1 MPDLDDSPI
10 RDESNDETPI
20 VAILDYIS
28 AQSNELA
35 EAISATGAD
44 VYVTSNWAMCSSADG
59 LIVPN
64 HDSVFDVAR
73 ELNLVRGAELIDA
86 RLIANKSVLAIGS
99 AFNLLFELDENAK
112 INNEKFQQW
121 PGMAKAHLDQITVGW
136 QKVNADAN
144 SKLFVNLHEQ
154 EFFFDNKL
162 SVSQWV
168 LDAQG
173 PLTAPKVSWVKQGEG
188 YVAAVENGPLIATQ
202 FLPEKSKN
210 AGQAFLKNWV
220 KSL

>member
-1 MPDLDDSPI
+1 
-10 RDESNDETPI
+10 
-20 VAILDYIS
+20 
-28 AQSNELA
+28 
-35 EAISATGAD
+35 
-44 VYVTSNWAMCSSADG
+44 MCISADG

-99 AFNLLFELDENAK
+99 AFNLLFELDENAQV
-112 INNEKFQQW
+112 NNEKFQQW
-121 PGMAKAHLDQITVGW
+121 PGMAKARLDQKTVGW
-136 QKVNADAN
+136 QKVNADEN
-144 SKLFVNLHEQ
+144 SKLFVNIHEQ

-210 AGQAFLKNWV
+210 AGQAFLRNWV
-220 KSL
+220 TSL

>member
-1 MPDLDDSPI
+1 VPDLDDSPI

-99 AFNLLFELDENAK
+99 AFNLLFELDENAQV
-112 INNEKFQQW
+112 NNEKFQQW

-144 SKLFVNLHEQ
+144 SKLFVNIHEQ

-173 PLTAPKVSWVKQGEG
+173 PLTAPKVSWVKQGDG

-202 FLPEKSKN
+202 FLPEKSKI
-210 AGQAFLKNWV
+210 AGHTFLKNWV
-220 KSL
+220 TSL

>member
-28 AQSNELA
+28 AQSSELA
-35 EAISATGAD
+35 EALSATGAD

-59 LIVPN
+59 LIVPS

-99 AFNLLFELDENAK
+99 AFNLLFELDENTK
-112 INNEKFQQW
+112 VNNEKFQQW
-121 PGMAKAHLDQITVGW
+121 PGISTPRVDERTPGW
-136 QKVNADAN
+136 QKVNADEK
-144 SKLFVNLHEQ
+144 SKLFANIHDQ
-154 EFFFDNKL
+154 EFFFDNQL
-162 SVSQWV
+162 SVMQWV

-173 PLTAPKVSWVKQGEG
+173 PLTAPKVSWVKQEPGF
-188 YVAAVENGPLIATQ
+188 VAAVENGPLIATQ

-210 AGQAFLKNWV
+210 AGHAFLKNWV
-220 KSL
+220 RSL

>member
-28 AQSNELA
+28 AQSNELT
-35 EAISATGAD
+35 EALSATGAD

-59 LIVPN
+59 LIVPS

-86 RLIANKSVLAIGS
+86 RLIANKSVLAIGN
-99 AFNLLFELDENAK
+99 AFNLLFELDENTK

-121 PGMAKAHLDQITVGW
+121 PGISTARADETTLGW
-136 QKVNADAN
+136 QKVSSDEN
-144 SKLFVNLHEQ
+144 SKLFANLHDQ
-154 EFFFDNKL
+154 EFFFDNQL
-162 SVSQWV
+162 FVSKWV

-173 PLTAPKVSWVKQGEG
+173 PLTAPKVSWVKQGQSFL
-188 YVAAVENGPLIATQ
+188 AAVENGPLLATQ
-202 FLPEKSKN
+202 FLPEKSKR
-210 AGQAFLKNWV
+210 AGQTFLNNWV

>member
-20 VAILDYIS
+20 VAILDYIR

-44 VYVTSNWAMCSSADG
+44 VYVTSNWAMCISADG

-99 AFNLLFELDENAK
+99 AFNLLFELDENAQV
-112 INNEKFQQW
+112 NNDKFQQW

-136 QKVNADAN
+136 QKVNADAK
-144 SKLFVNLHEQ
+144 SKLFVNIHEQ

-173 PLTAPKVSWVKQGEG
+173 PLTAPKVSWVKQGAG

>member
-44 VYVTSNWAMCSSADG
+44 VYVTSNWAMCRSADG

-99 AFNLLFELDENAK
+99 AFNLLFELDENAQV
-112 INNEKFQQW
+112 NNDKFQQW

-136 QKVNADAN
+136 QKVNADEN
-144 SKLFVNLHEQ
+144 SKLFVNIHEQ

-202 FLPEKSKN
+202 FLPEKSKY

-220 KSL
+220 TSL

>member
-220 KSL
+220 TSL

>member
-10 RDESNDETPI
+10 RDESNDDTPI

-44 VYVTSNWAMCSSADG
+44 VYVTSNWAMCISADG

-86 RLIANKSVLAIGS
+86 RLIANKSVLALGN
-99 AFNLLFELDENAK
+99 AFNLLFELDEKARV
-112 INNEKFQQW
+112 NNEKFQQW
-121 PGMAKAHLDQITVGW
+121 PGISKAVVDQTNVGW
-136 QKVNADAN
+136 QKVKAAEN
-144 SKLFVNLHEQ
+144 SKLFANIHDQ
-154 EFFFDNKL
+154 EFFFDIKL

-202 FLPEKSKN
+202 FLPEKSKS
-210 AGQAFLKNWV
+210 AGHRLLTNWV

>member
-1 MPDLDDSPI
+1 VPDLDDSPI

-44 VYVTSNWAMCSSADG
+44 VYVTSNWAMCRSADG

-99 AFNLLFELDENAK
+99 AFNLLFELDENAQV
-112 INNEKFQQW
+112 NNDKFQQW

-136 QKVNADAN
+136 QKVNADEN
-144 SKLFVNLHEQ
+144 SKLFVNIHEQ

-202 FLPEKSKN
+202 FLPEKSKY

-220 KSL
+220 TSL

>member
-1 MPDLDDSPI
+1 VPDLDDSPI

-28 AQSNELA
+28 AQSSELA
-35 EAISATGAD
+35 EALSATGAD

-86 RLIANKSVLAIGS
+86 RLIANKSVLAIGN

-112 INNEKFQQW
+112 NNNEKFQQW
-121 PGMAKAHLDQITVGW
+121 PGMSKAHLDQITVGW
-136 QKVNADAN
+136 QKVNADEN
-144 SKLFVNLHEQ
+144 SKLFVNIHEQ

-202 FLPEKSKN
+202 FLPEKSKY

-220 KSL
+220 TSL

>member
-28 AQSNELA
+28 AQSDELA

-99 AFNLLFELDENAK
+99 AFNLLFELDEKAQ
-112 INNEKFQQW
+112 ISNEKFQQW
-121 PGMAKAHLDQITVGW
+121 PGISTPRVDQTTVGW
-136 QKVNADAN
+136 QKVDADEN
-144 SKLFVNLHEQ
+144 SQLFARIHEQ

-173 PLTAPKVSWVKQGEG
+173 PLTAPKVSWVKQGQSF
-188 YVAAVENGPLIATQ
+188 VAAVENGPLIATQ
-202 FLPEKSKN
+202 FLPEKSKI
-210 AGQAFLKNWV
+210 AGHTFLKNWV
-220 KSL
+220 TSL

>member
-10 RDESNDETPI
+10 RDESNDDTPI

-44 VYVTSNWAMCSSADG
+44 VYVTSNWAMCISADG

-86 RLIANKSVLAIGS
+86 RLIANKSVLALGN
-99 AFNLLFELDENAK
+99 AFNLLFELEDKAQV
-112 INNEKFQQW
+112 NNEKFQQW
-121 PGMAKAHLDQITVGW
+121 PGVSKARVDQATVGW
-136 QKVNADAN
+136 QQVKAAEN
-144 SKLFVNLHEQ
+144 SKLFANIHDQ
-154 EFFFDNKL
+154 EFFFDNEL

-188 YVAAVENGPLIATQ
+188 YVAAVENGRLIAAQ
-202 FLPEKSKN
+202 FLPEKSRS
-210 AGQAFLKNWV
+210 AGHRLLTNWV

>member
-1 MPDLDDSPI
+1 VPDLDDSPI

-121 PGMAKAHLDQITVGW
+121 PGMAKVHLDQKTVGW
-136 QKVNADAN
+136 QKVNADEN
-144 SKLFVNLHEQ
+144 SKLFVNIHEQ

-173 PLTAPKVSWVKQGEG
+173 PLTAPKVSWVKQGAG

-202 FLPEKSKN
+202 FLPEKSKS

>member
-28 AQSNELA
+28 AQSSELA
-35 EAISATGAD
+35 EALSATGAD

-59 LIVPN
+59 LIIPS

-73 ELNLVRGAELIDA
+73 ELNLVRGAELIDS
-86 RLIANKSVLAIGS
+86 RLIASKSVLAIGN

-112 INNEKFQQW
+112 VNNEKFQQW
-121 PGMAKAHLDQITVGW
+121 PGASTTREVETILGW
-136 QKVNADAN
+136 QKVKADEN
-144 SKLFVNLHEQ
+144 SKLFANVHDQ
-154 EFFFDNKL
+154 EFFFENQL
-162 SVSQWV
+162 FVSQWV

-173 PLTAPKVSWVKQGEG
+173 PLTAPKVSWVRSTESF
-188 YVAAVENGPLIATQ
+188 VATVENGPLIATQ
-202 FLPEKSKN
+202 FLPEKSKS
-210 AGQAFLKNWV
+210 AGHTFLKNWV

>member
-28 AQSNELA
+28 AQSDELA

-99 AFNLLFELDENAK
+99 AFNLLFELDEKAQ

-121 PGMAKAHLDQITVGW
+121 PGISTPRVDQTTVGW
-136 QKVNADAN
+136 QKVDADEN
-144 SKLFVNLHEQ
+144 SKLFARIHEQ

-173 PLTAPKVSWVKQGEG
+173 PLTAPKVSWVKQGQSF
-188 YVAAVENGPLIATQ
+188 VAAVENGPLIATQ
-202 FLPEKSKN
+202 FLPEKSKI
-210 AGQAFLKNWV
+210 AGHTFLKNWV
-220 KSL
+220 TSL

>member
-1 MPDLDDSPI
+1 VPDLDDSPI

-28 AQSNELA
+28 AQSDELA
-35 EAISATGAD
+35 DAISATGAD
-44 VYVTSNWAMCSSADG
+44 VYVTSNWAMCISADG

-99 AFNLLFELDENAK
+99 AFNLLFELDEKAQT
-112 INNEKFQQW
+112 NNEKFQQW
-121 PGMAKAHLDQITVGW
+121 PGISKAHVDQTNFGW
-136 QKVNADAN
+136 QKVNNDKN
-144 SKLFVNLHEQ
+144 SKLFANIHEQ

-173 PLTAPKVSWVKQGEG
+173 PLTAPKVSWVKQGQG

-210 AGQAFLKNWV
+210 AGHEFLKNWV

>member
-144 SKLFVNLHEQ
+144 SKLFVNIHEQ

-220 KSL
+220 TSL

>member
-28 AQSNELA
+28 AQSSELA
-35 EAISATGAD
+35 EALSATGAD

-59 LIVPN
+59 LIIPS

-73 ELNLVRGAELIDA
+73 ELNEKTKV
-86 RLIANKSVLAIGS
+86 
-99 AFNLLFELDENAK
+99 
-112 INNEKFQQW
+112 NNEKFQQW
-121 PGMAKAHLDQITVGW
+121 PGASITREDETILGW
-136 QKVNADAN
+136 QKVKADEN
-144 SKLFVNLHEQ
+144 SKLFANIHDQ
-154 EFFFDNKL
+154 AFFFENQL
-162 SVSQWV
+162 FVSQWV

-173 PLTAPKVSWVKQGEG
+173 PLTAPKVSWVRSTESF
-188 YVAAVENGPLIATQ
+188 VAAVENGPLIATQ
-202 FLPEKSKN
+202 FLPEKSKS
-210 AGQAFLKNWV
+210 AGHTFLKNWV

>member
-44 VYVTSNWAMCSSADG
+44 VYVTSNWAMCISADG

-99 AFNLLFELDENAK
+99 AFNLLFELDENAQV
-112 INNEKFQQW
+112 NNEKFQQW

-136 QKVNADAN
+136 QKVNADEN
-144 SKLFVNLHEQ
+144 SKLFVNIHEQ

-210 AGQAFLKNWV
+210 AGQAFLRNWV
-220 KSL
+220 TSL

>member
-1 MPDLDDSPI
+1 VPDLDDSPI

-28 AQSNELA
+28 AQSDELA

-99 AFNLLFELDENAK
+99 AFNLLFELDEKAQ
-112 INNEKFQQW
+112 ISNEKFQQW
-121 PGMAKAHLDQITVGW
+121 PGISTPRVDQTTVGW
-136 QKVNADAN
+136 QKVDADEN
-144 SKLFVNLHEQ
+144 SQLFARIHEQ

-173 PLTAPKVSWVKQGEG
+173 PLTAPKVSWVKQGQSF
-188 YVAAVENGPLIATQ
+188 VAAVENGPLIATQ
-202 FLPEKSKN
+202 FLPEKSKI
-210 AGQAFLKNWV
+210 AGHTFLKNWV
-220 KSL
+220 TSL